1 MPIPDKLAAA
11 KKINEFLQ
19 AVVTLGG
26 LRLKYRIIVDP
37 PMPENRDWEKPEIL
51 VDFAGPRLRASARPR
66 RRTSSR
72 PRTSRP
78 GNASPAFR
86 RAREDFLRL
95 PESALAAH
103 PGTSHR
109 RHRCRRKSAPTG
121 TPYNFSPMSSRERR
135 IVHLALR
142 DQADLHTESEGEGM
156 RRCLVVY
163 PKDYKPAGR
172 QSPKMIP

>member
-51 VDFAGPRLRASARPR
+51 VDLAGPRLCASARPR
-66 RRTSSR
+66 WRTSPR

-78 GNASPAFR
+78 
-86 RAREDFLRL
+86 
-95 PESALAAH
+95 
-103 PGTSHR
+103 
-109 RHRCRRKSAPTG
+109 
-121 TPYNFSPMSSRERR
+121 
-135 IVHLALR
+135 
-142 DQADLHTESEGEGM
+142 
-156 RRCLVVY
+156 
-163 PKDYKPAGR
+163 
-172 QSPKMIP
+172 